1 MTTIAREYRFESA
14 HRLPKLPPT
23 HRCSNLHG
31 HNYRM
36 MVYVNGELDERGFV
50 MDFAEL
56 DAIVEPLIQ
65 KVDHQVLNDVPGLEN
80 PTAEL
85 IAAWFLERISVA
97 CRVRIYETDS
107 CYAERSRSPN
117 T

>member
-23 HRCSNLHG
+23 HKCSNLHG
-31 HNYRM
+31 HNYRIV
-36 MVYVNGELDERGFV
+36 VYAAGELDERGFV

-56 DAIVEPLIQ
+56 DAIVDPLIKQ
-65 KVDHQVLNDVPGLEN
+65 VDHRTLNDIPGLEN

-85 IAAWFLERISVA
+85 IAAWFLERIPAAS
-97 CRVRIYETDS
+97 RVRVYETDE
-107 CYAERSRSPN
+107 CYAELSR
-117 T
+117 